1 MQQRRQV
8 LLSVLAIAV
17 SGLLLGLP
25 GKALAADSGQR
36 AFGQAE
42 VESAFDDSTGGEVFL
57 LTPINAPFPTKNNAR
72 ADAPLY
78 LVVYPLSSAVSTD
91 DLNCQP
97 TNCDHANV
105 LPFPNS
111 DYGTLAGTAQ
121 ACVDFN
127 GGSPCSWVKGHDH
140 LVGIAST
147 GGDFNVAWH
156 VKLVFFTHDGFTSGA
171 INTRI
176 TTLSQLQTLAN
187 NGMVAIA
194 DTPITF
200 HCSSTSR
207 ATYDKGT
214 PVVIQ
219 FP

>member
-1 MQQRRQV
+1 MNRRRQ
-8 LLSVLAIAV
+8 LFIALAIAAL
-17 SGLLLGLP
+17 SALLVLP
-25 GKALAADSGQR
+25 TNALASESGQR
-36 AFGQAE
+36 TFGHAS
-42 VESAFDDSTGGEVFL
+42 VEPAFDDSTGGTVYL
-57 LTPINAPFPTKNNAR
+57 LTPINAPFPTKNNTR

-78 LVVYPLSSAVSTD
+78 LVVYPLTSAISAN

-111 DYGTLAGTAQ
+111 DYGALPATDK

-127 GGSPCSWVKGHDH
+127 GGKPCSSVKGHDH

-156 VKLVFFTHDGFTSGA
+156 VKLVFFTHDGFTSGK

-176 TTLSQLQTLAN
+176 TTLNQLQTLAN
-187 NGMVAIA
+187 NGDVVIS

-200 HCSSTSR
+200 HCSKTS
-207 ATYDKGT
+207 AQTYDNGT
-214 PVVIQ
+214 PVVI
-219 FP
+219 PYP